1 MLLVSACRTSYSGP
15 SRQDHD
21 LQTLVQ
27 WMTGDFSSRAQSLQ
41 DSAFFD
47 IRLHICRIWPE
58 DQNASWLYVEQA
70 TAAAENKPYRQ
81 RIYQVSR
88 EGKGFKSV
96 VFALPEPANW
106 IGAYATPARFSQLK
120 PQTLSIR
127 EGCTVYLEKQRD
139 GSFQG
144 STRGVGCESTLRGAK
159 YAVTTVTITAR
170 QLLSWDRGFNE
181 NGEQVWGATKGGYAF
196 IKE

>member
-1 MLLVSACRTSYSGP
+1 
-15 SRQDHD
+15 
-21 LQTLVQ
+21 
-27 WMTGDFSSRAQSLQ
+27 MTGDFSSRAQSLQ
-41 DSAFFD
+41 DSTFFD

-58 DQNASWLYVEQA
+58 DQSAGWLYVEQA

-81 RIYQVSR
+81 RIYRVSR

-96 VFALPEPANW
+96 VYTLPEPANW
-106 IGAYATPARFSQLK
+106 IGACATPAHFNKMK
-120 PQTLSIR
+120 PEALSIR

-144 STRGVGCESTLRGAK
+144 STRGTGCESTLRGAK
-159 YAVTTVTITAR
+159 YVVSTVTITAR

-181 NGEQVWGATKGGYAF
+181 NGEQVWGATKGGYVF
-196 IKE
+196 VKE